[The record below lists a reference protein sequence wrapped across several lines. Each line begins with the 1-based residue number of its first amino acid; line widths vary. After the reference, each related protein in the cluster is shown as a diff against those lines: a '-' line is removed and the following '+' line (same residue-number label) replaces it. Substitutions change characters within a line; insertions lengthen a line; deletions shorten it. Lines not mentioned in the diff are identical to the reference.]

1 MIVKIERDERPN
13 KTYGEMFVDNNH
25 FGWTLEDI
33 SRDKNQDGVLEEKI
47 YGETALPYGR
57 YRLIITYSGTFKK
70 RMIQIVNVKG
80 GKIMFGTYSVDAAG
94 CRIHGGN
101 KIKHTFGC
109 PLLGAN
115 KIESGPDEGDV
126 YNCKAINEKL
136 FLLVEK
142 ACTTGIV
149 YLDIVKKAA

>member
-57 YRLIITYSGTFKK
+57 YRLIITYSGTFRKL
-70 RMIQIVNVKG
+70 MIQIVNVKG
-80 GKIMFGTYSVDAAG
+80 GNIKFGNYSVDAAG

-101 KIKHTFGC
+101 KIKDTFGC

-115 KIESGPDEGDV
+115 RTEDGDV
-126 YNCKAINEKL
+126 FNCKEINEKL
-136 FLLVEK
+136 FLLVST

-149 YLDIVKKAA
+149 YLDIVKNKINN

>member
-1 MIVKIERDERPN
+1 MIVKIKRQELPT
-13 KTYGEMFVDNNH
+13 KTCGEMFVDDNH
-25 FGWTLEDI
+25 FGWVLEDHC
-33 SRDKNQDGVLEEKI
+33 RDKNKDGVLEEKI

-80 GKIMFGTYSVDAAG
+80 GNIKFGDYSVDAAG

-101 KIKHTFGC
+101 TIKDTFGC
-109 PLLGAN
+109 PLLGEN
-115 KIESGPDEGDV
+115 KKDDGDV

-142 ACTTGIV
+142 ADTTGIV
-149 YLDIVKKAA
+149 YLDIV

>member
-1 MIVKIERDERPN
+1 MIVKIEREELEG
-13 KTYGEMFVDNNH
+13 KTIGEMFVDDKH
-25 FGWTLEDI
+25 FGWTLEDHC
-33 SRDKNQDGVLEEKI
+33 RDKNADGILEEKI

-57 YRLIITYSGTFKK
+57 YRLIISYSGTFRKQ
-70 RMIQIVNVKG
+70 MIQIVNVKG
-80 GKIMFGTYSVDAAG
+80 GSIRFGSYSVDAAG

-101 KIKHTFGC
+101 TIKDTFGC

-115 KIESGPDEGDV
+115 RKENGDV
-126 YNCKAINEKL
+126 YGCKEVNEKL

-149 YLDIVKKAA
+149 YLDIIKK